1 MEQLASKHEQVKQHL
16 KKEITEGN
24 YESGEK
30 LPSEKRLCDYFKVSR
45 VTVRHALQ
53 NLENDG
59 LIYRK
64 QGVGAFVSDKNMKSN
79 LVRLTDFAEDMRQAG
94 LESSSRLI
102 DLKKVDPIKE
112 VNEILEVR
120 PDMKLIRVDRI
131 RLGSGKPIAFDIT
144 WLPPGYG
151 QLLFDEDLTT
161 QTIYNIIEEK
171 YEIPIQA
178 GSYKLTA
185 ANADEYIA
193 QHLKVEPK
201 GALLEI
207 DRCSRTT
214 GGKKVYFQ
222 KRYYNPEHV
231 SYVMELSRAEEQNE
245 LSSKDGLPLKEFSP
259 KFAK

>member
-1 MEQLASKHEQVKQHL
+1 MEQQSSKHEYVKQHL
-16 KKEITEGN
+16 QKEITEGN
-24 YESGEK
+24 YEAGEK
-30 LPSEKRLCDYFKVSR
+30 LPSENRLCDYFKVSR

-64 QGVGAFVSDKNMKSN
+64 QGIGAFVNDQNMKSN
-79 LVRLTDFAEDMRQAG
+79 LVRLTDFSEDMRLAG

-102 DLKKVDPIKE
+102 SLKKVDPVKE

-131 RLGSGKPIAFDIT
+131 RLGSGKPVAFDIT

-161 QTIYNIIEEK
+161 QTIYNVIEEK
-171 YEIPIQA
+171 YEIPILA
-178 GSYKLTA
+178 GSYKITA
-185 ANADEYIA
+185 INADDYIA
-193 QHLKVEPK
+193 NQLNISQNDAV
-201 GALLEI
+201 LEI

-214 GGKKVYFQ
+214 GDKKVYFQ
-222 KRYYNPEHV
+222 KRYYNPAHV
-231 SYVMELSRAEEQNE
+231 SYVMELSRNDESET
-245 LSSKDGLPLKEFSP
+245 SSKDGLPLKEFSP